1 MLSAPLEKLSIR
13 VIRSMI
19 PAIDRSPQYTADK
32 NTASVVDAI
41 FVYIIQGRITNYILA
56 CITDLLDNG
65 LRLRRD
71 MLRLYRFAGTR
82 LGLDMI
88 ALRS

>member
-32 NTASVVDAI
+32 DTASVVDTI
-41 FVYIIQGRITNYILA
+41 FVDIVQGRITDYILA
-56 CITDLLDNG
+56 CITGMHDNS

-71 MLRLYRFAGTR
+71 LLRLLLLTGTR
-82 LGLDMI
+82 LGLDMT
-88 ALRS
+88 ARRS

>member
-1 MLSAPLEKLSIR
+1 
-13 VIRSMI
+13 MI

-32 NTASVVDAI
+32 DTASVVDTI
-41 FVYIIQGRITNYILA
+41 FVDIVQGRITDYILA
-56 CITDLLDNG
+56 GITGLHDNS

-71 MLRLYRFAGTR
+71 LLRLLLLTETR